1 MPFWHRTLPASLSR
15 GIFAAGRP
23 RFILNDLLEPAELV
37 RASGLVKRFG
47 ERRAVDRVDVELRA
61 GECLAVLGP
70 NGAGKSTLL
79 RMMATLLR
87 PDTGELAV
95 CGHALPDEAGAARG
109 AIGYLGHDPLV
120 YLDLTARQ
128 NLELYADLYGL
139 SDPRRLADDAL
150 DRVGLLARSFDLVR
164 TFSRGMAQRLGLAR
178 VLMHEP
184 RLLLLDEPYAGL
196 DAAGAHLLDGVL
208 ADASAGRGVVIV
220 THEVE
225 RGVALAGR
233 VLVLR
238 AGRAVMAGPI
248 GGVDGAAFR
257 ARYEE
262 LVA

>member
-1 MPFWHRTLPASLSR
+1 MR
-15 GIFAAGRP
+15 
-23 RFILNDLLEPAELV
+23 
-37 RASGLVKRFG
+37 RFG
-47 ERRAVDRVDVELRA
+47 ERRAVDRVDVDLAA

-79 RMMATLLR
+79 RMVATLLR
-87 PDTGELAV
+87 PDAGELTV
-95 CGHALPDEAGAARG
+95 CGAALPDRAGDARRE
-109 AIGYLGHDPLV
+109 IGYLGHDPLV

-139 SDPRRLADDAL
+139 DDAGDRVDAAL
-150 DRVGLLARSFDLVR
+150 DRVGLLARSFDAVR

-178 VLMHEP
+178 ALLHEP
-184 RLLLLDEPYAGL
+184 SLLLLDEPYAGL

-208 ADASAGRGVVIV
+208 ADLGRDRAAMIV

-225 RGVALAGR
+225 RGVQLAGR

-238 AGRAVMAGPI
+238 AGRPVLLEPTGHA
-248 GGVDGAAFR
+248 DGAAFR

>member
-1 MPFWHRTLPASLSR
+1 M
-15 GIFAAGRP
+15 
-23 RFILNDLLEPAELV
+23 

-47 ERRAVDRVDVELRA
+47 DRRAVDRVDVDLAE

-79 RMMATLLR
+79 RMLATLLR
-87 PDTGELAV
+87 PDAGTLAV
-95 CGHALPDEAGAARG
+95 CGHALPEEAGRAR
-109 AIGYLGHDPLV
+109 AEIGYLGHDPLV

-139 SDPRRLADDAL
+139 PDARRRVDDAL

-178 VLMHEP
+178 ALLHEP

-196 DAAGAHLLDGVL
+196 DAAGAHLLDAVL
-208 ADASAGRGVVIV
+208 AGAARDRGVVIV

-233 VLVLR
+233 LLVLR
-238 AGRAVMAGPI
+238 AGRTVLSERTGA
-248 GGVDGAAFR
+248 VDGSAFR

>member
-1 MPFWHRTLPASLSR
+1 
-15 GIFAAGRP
+15 
-23 RFILNDLLEPAELV
+23 V
-37 RASGLVKRFG
+37 KASGLVKRFG
-47 ERRAVDRVDVELRA
+47 DRRAVDGVDVDLFE

-70 NGAGKSTLL
+70 NGAGKTTLL
-79 RMMATLLR
+79 RLLATLLR
-87 PDTGELAV
+87 PDAGRLAV
-95 CGHALPDEAGAARG
+95 CGHTLPDGAGRAR
-109 AIGYLGHDPLV
+109 AELGYLGHDPLV

-139 SDPRRLADDAL
+139 PDARRRVDDAL

-178 VLMHEP
+178 VLLHEP

-196 DAAGAHLLDGVL
+196 DAAGAHLLDGLL
-208 ADASAGRGVVIV
+208 ADASRDRGVVIV

-233 VLVLR
+233 LLVLR
-238 AGRAVMAGPI
+238 AGRAVLSEHVGA
-248 GGVDGAAFR
+248 VDRAAFR

>member
-1 MPFWHRTLPASLSR
+1 
-15 GIFAAGRP
+15 
-23 RFILNDLLEPAELV
+23 
-37 RASGLVKRFG
+37 VKRFG
-47 ERRAVDRVDVELRA
+47 ERRAVDRVDVDLAA

-79 RMMATLLR
+79 RMVATLLR
-87 PDTGELAV
+87 TEAGDLAV
-95 CGHALPDEAGAARG
+95 CGHALPDKAGAARRE
-109 AIGYLGHDPLV
+109 IGYLGHDPLV

-139 SDPRRLADDAL
+139 SDAAERVGAGL
-150 DRVGLLARSFDLVR
+150 DRVGLLARSYDPVR

-178 VLMHEP
+178 ALLHEP
-184 RLLLLDEPYAGL
+184 SLLLLDEPYAGL

-208 ADASAGRGVVIV
+208 SDLGAGRGAMIV

-225 RGVALAGR
+225 RGIALADR

-238 AGRAVMAGPI
+238 AGRAVLSEPTGEA
-248 GGVDGAAFR
+248 DGAVFR

>member
-1 MPFWHRTLPASLSR
+1 M
-15 GIFAAGRP
+15 
-23 RFILNDLLEPAELV
+23 
-37 RASGLVKRFG
+37 KRFG
-47 ERRAVDRVDVELRA
+47 DRRAVDRVDVTLEP
-61 GECLAVLGP
+61 GQCLAVLGP

-79 RMMATLLR
+79 RMIATLMR
-87 PDTGELAV
+87 PEEGALTV
-95 CGHALPDEAGAARG
+95 CGEPVPARANRVRG
-109 AIGYLGHDPLV
+109 QIGYLGHDPLV

-139 SDPRRLADDAL
+139 ADARERIDSGL
-150 DRVGLLARSFDLVR
+150 DRVGLLARSFDPVR

-178 VLMHEP
+178 ALLHDP

-196 DAAGAHLLDGVL
+196 DAAGARLLDRVL
-208 ADASAGRGVVIV
+208 ADLGSARGAVMV

-238 AGRAVMAGPI
+238 AGRVVLHEHTAGS
-248 GGVDGAAFR
+248 DGAAFR
-257 ARYEE
+257 TRYEE

>member
-1 MPFWHRTLPASLSR
+1 M
-15 GIFAAGRP
+15 
-23 RFILNDLLEPAELV
+23 

-47 ERRAVDRVDVELRA
+47 DRRAVDRVDVDLAA

-79 RMMATLLR
+79 RMLATLLR
-87 PDTGELAV
+87 PDSGTLAV
-95 CGHALPDEAGAARG
+95 CGHTLPEAAGRAR
-109 AIGYLGHDPLV
+109 AQIGYLGHEPLL

-139 SDPRRLADDAL
+139 PDARRRVDDAL

-164 TFSRGMAQRLGLAR
+164 TFSRGMAQRLGQAR
-178 VLMHEP
+178 VLLHEP
-184 RLLLLDEPYAGL
+184 RLLLLDAPYAGL
-196 DAAGAHLLDGVL
+196 DAAGAHLLDAVL
-208 ADASAGRGVVIV
+208 ADAVRDRGVVMV

-233 VLVLR
+233 LLVLR
-238 AGRAVMAGPI
+238 AGRTVLSEPTGA
-248 GGVDGAAFR
+248 VDGSAFR

>member
-1 MPFWHRTLPASLSR
+1 MDV
-15 GIFAAGRP
+15 
-23 RFILNDLLEPAELV
+23 DLA
-37 RASGLVKRFG
+37 
-47 ERRAVDRVDVELRA
+47 A

-79 RMMATLLR
+79 RMLATLLR
-87 PDTGELAV
+87 PDSGTLAV
-95 CGHALPDEAGAARG
+95 CGHTLPEAAGRAR
-109 AIGYLGHDPLV
+109 AQIGYLGHEPLL

-139 SDPRRLADDAL
+139 PDARRRVDDAL

-178 VLMHEP
+178 VLLHEP

-196 DAAGAHLLDGVL
+196 DAAGAHLLDALL
-208 ADASAGRGVVIV
+208 ADAVRDRGVVMV

-233 VLVLR
+233 LLVLR
-238 AGRAVMAGPI
+238 AGRTVLSEPTGA
-248 GGVDGAAFR
+248 VDGSAFR

>member
-1 MPFWHRTLPASLSR
+1 M
-15 GIFAAGRP
+15 
-23 RFILNDLLEPAELV
+23 

-47 ERRAVDRVDVELRA
+47 ERRAVDGVDVGLAA

-79 RMMATLLR
+79 RMLATLLR
-87 PDTGELAV
+87 PDAGELAV
-95 CGHALPDEAGAARG
+95 CGHALPDDAGRAR
-109 AIGYLGHDPLV
+109 AQIGYLGHDPLV

-139 SDPRRLADDAL
+139 PEARRRVNDGLA
-150 DRVGLLARSFDLVR
+150 RVGLLARSFDPVR

-178 VLMHEP
+178 VLLHEP

-196 DAAGAHLLDGVL
+196 DAAGAHLLDAVL
-208 ADASAGRGVVIV
+208 ADAAAGRGVVIV

-233 VLVLR
+233 LLVLR
-238 AGRAVMAGPI
+238 AGRAVLSEAT
-248 GGVDGAAFR
+248 GAVNAASFR

>member
-1 MPFWHRTLPASLSR
+1 
-15 GIFAAGRP
+15 
-23 RFILNDLLEPAELV
+23 V

-47 ERRAVDRVDVELRA
+47 ERRAIDGVDVELAA

-79 RMMATLLR
+79 RLLATLLR
-87 PDTGELAV
+87 PDEGELAV
-95 CGHALPDEAGAARG
+95 CGHALPDGAGRARSQ
-109 AIGYLGHDPLV
+109 IGYLGHDPLV

-139 SDPRRLADDAL
+139 ADARRRVDDAL
-150 DRVGLLARSFDLVR
+150 DRVGLLARSFDPVR

-178 VLMHEP
+178 VLLHEP

-196 DAAGAHLLDGVL
+196 DAAGAHLLDALL
-208 ADASAGRGVVIV
+208 AEAGRDRGLVIV

-233 VLVLR
+233 LLVLR
-238 AGRAVMAGPI
+238 MGKPVLSERVGQADR
-248 GGVDGAAFR
+248 AAFR